1 MSEARTKPSRVVRQ
15 VAFTVADLPAAANNS
30 LTASITGLPSRG
42 IIRRVTAHIMAGQ
55 AFPTVASSV
64 DGLFVHRVGTDG
76 KNQVSVEH
84 AKSMVCAYALD
95 LQTGGL
101 AGSASLFTT
110 TPGNRAILS
119 RILSPASSGVGGYTA
134 IDGGSVASGP
144 ITAATVGPVN
154 NSVAYDIY
162 GADAGVASTA
172 KVLGPNA
179 DQATLHFTVI
189 SGGTNFTTVAAQ
201 GMWIEVEIEPCF

>member
-1 MSEARTKPSRVVRQ
+1 MSEARTKPSRIVRQ
-15 VAFTVADLPAAANNS
+15 VVFTTADLPSAANNS

-42 IIRRVTAHIMAGQ
+42 IIHRVSAHMVASG

-76 KNQVSVEH
+76 VNEIKLEH
-84 AKSMVCAYALD
+84 VKSMVCAYALD

-101 AGSASLFTT
+101 AGSASLFATN
-110 TPGNRAILS
+110 PNGAVLS

-134 IDGGSVASGP
+134 IDGGSVATGP
-144 ITAATVGPVN
+144 VTAATVGPVS

-162 GADAGVASTA
+162 GADAGIASTA
-172 KVLGPNA
+172 KVLGPNS

-189 SGGTNFTTVAAQ
+189 SGGSDFKSLLSGG

>member
-1 MSEARTKPSRVVRQ
+1 
-15 VAFTVADLPAAANNS
+15 
-30 LTASITGLPSRG
+30 
-42 IIRRVTAHIMAGQ
+42 
-55 AFPTVASSV
+55 
-64 DGLFVHRVGTDG
+64 
-76 KNQVSVEH
+76 
-84 AKSMVCAYALD
+84 
-95 LQTGGL
+95 L

-110 TPGNRAILS
+110 NPNLAVLS

-134 IDGGSVASGP
+134 IDGGTVASGP

-162 GADAGVASTA
+162 GADAGQASTA
-172 KVLGPNA
+172 RVLGPNA

-189 SGGTNFTTVAAQ
+189 SGGTDFKTLLA